1 MPTMEEPVKPALPT
15 LQDREGIGDEEKRLA
30 EAFRERYASEF
41 RELVVRREVKNP
53 AVTLVV
59 ISYRAADYLLDS
71 DYLLDCLRHLRGQT
85 VALDLPYEI
94 LLADSGG
101 LEHLRDRY
109 GNLVDVELRLRD
121 GLPLNVARN
130 AAMGWARGELVAYID
145 DDGLVVPDWLE
156 SGVNLFRDETI
167 GAARGRIVPHRH
179 PWYNVWA
186 GHYDRGDELWD
197 EDNVSTE
204 GNMLI
209 RRAVYLA
216 IGGFRDDLYGGEGLY
231 LAYRMKRAF
240 PEKRSV
246 YAPGMIM
253 RHDYCRSAR
262 EFVWKSR
269 RYKDVR
275 KNITGI
281 EPEFDAYMAA
291 FDARKKPVRKRTP
304 TEEVVLAGM
313 RAAQSV
319 IARMPIFDRVK
330 RR

>member
-1 MPTMEEPVKPALPT
+1 MQTTHEPSEERLPT
-15 LQDREGIGDEEKRLA
+15 LPDRAGIGDEEKRLG
-30 EAFRERYASEF
+30 EAFRARYASEF
-41 RELVVRREVKNP
+41 RELVVRREVKDP

-59 ISYRAADYLLDS
+59 ISYRAA

-101 LEHLRDRY
+101 LDHLRDRY

-145 DDGLVVPDWLE
+145 DDGLVVPDWVE
-156 SGVNLFRDETI
+156 YGVNLFRDETI
-167 GAARGRIVPHRH
+167 GAARGRIVPHKH

-186 GHYDRGDELWD
+186 GHYDRGDDLWD

-231 LAYRMKRAF
+231 LAYRMKHAF
-240 PEKRSV
+240 PALRSV

-262 EFVWKSR
+262 EFIWKSR

-281 EPEFDAYMAA
+281 EPAFDAYMAT

-313 RAAQSV
+313 RAAQSM